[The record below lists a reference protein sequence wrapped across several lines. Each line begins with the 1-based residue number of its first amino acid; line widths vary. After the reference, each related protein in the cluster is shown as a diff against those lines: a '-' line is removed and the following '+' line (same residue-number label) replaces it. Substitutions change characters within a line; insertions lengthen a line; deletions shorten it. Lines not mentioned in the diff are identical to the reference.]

1 MGERAV
7 KHVRKFL
14 GQRLRA
20 LRKQRALSQERLGH
34 RSGLSGKFIGEV
46 ERGEK
51 SISIDSLYRVSV
63 ALEIPLRELTD
74 VRADK
79 PSAVP
84 SEEAEKIF
92 ALVSGRRARRIV
104 AAVETELLTPAGLRS
119 LTPQHSSYV
128 PCYSGAPAIRDAA
141 YHQGTVWPWLFGPF
155 VEAWV
160 RAHGDCAGTRA
171 RARKRFLEPFME
183 WHLGATGRSHIAE
196 IADAEAPFTSRGC
209 PFQAWSLGECLRLDR
224 VVLSGSVP
232 GAGCPAPGTLDPAA
246 RS

>member
-1 MGERAV
+1 LDQGNPTMGERAA

-20 LRKQRALSQERLGH
+20 LRKQRGLSQERLGD

-74 VRADK
+74 VADK

-92 ALVSGRRARRIV
+92 ALVSGKRRLKDIRKAYRV
-104 AAVETELLTPAGLRS
+104 L
-119 LTPQHSSYV
+119 Q
-128 PCYSGAPAIRDAA
+128 AI
-141 YHQGTVWPWLFGPF
+141 FG
-155 VEAWV
+155 
-160 RAHGDCAGTRA
+160 
-171 RARKRFLEPFME
+171 
-183 WHLGATGRSHIAE
+183 
-196 IADAEAPFTSRGC
+196 
-209 PFQAWSLGECLRLDR
+209 QAS
-224 VVLSGSVP
+224 
-232 GAGCPAPGTLDPAA
+232 
-246 RS
+246 